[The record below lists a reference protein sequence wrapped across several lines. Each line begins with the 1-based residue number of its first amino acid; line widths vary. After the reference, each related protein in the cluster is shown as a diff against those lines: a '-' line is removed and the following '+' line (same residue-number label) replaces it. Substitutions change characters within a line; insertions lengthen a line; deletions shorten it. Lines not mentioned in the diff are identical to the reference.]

1 MRNLELAVKYLSGNR
16 LYGTNA
22 ERLALTTLAS
32 AGWTETT
39 GDAVTEIGS
48 GTLDFD
54 YKSGTY
60 NGKGYYDLTTVS
72 DTAWVLRFENI
83 NFSTWTTYGA
93 MWLGISSITAQDEA
107 NSGSSIMT
115 RLADFGD
122 GDDYLTIQSFNNST
136 TKVSG
141 SDGRPAI
148 TASTN
153 YNLEI
158 IRDGTTITTNLYTTA
173 FTGTPLATSTDTIS
187 GTTGLRY
194 LFVQNYYSTG
204 AGNAN
209 RNIIGTI
216 DGIKFYNGI
225 TSVTSQTPTY
235 ETDFTSTYPNLKN
248 GSTFL
253 TSDTNE
259 LWMWDGTSAW
269 NEVS

>member
-1 MRNLELAVKYLSGNR
+1 MAIKWLDAKR
-16 LYGTNA
+16 LQGTNA
-22 ERLALTTLAS
+22 ERLALTTLGS

-115 RLADFGD
+115 RFADFGD
-122 GDDYLTIQSFNNST
+122 GDDYFIAESFNDST
-136 TKVSG
+136 TKVTG
-141 SDGRPAI
+141 SIDRPAI

-187 GTTGLRY
+187 GTTGLQY
-194 LFVQNYYSTG
+194 LFVQNYYATG

-225 TSVTSQTPTY
+225 TSVDSETPTY
-235 ETDFTSTYPNLKN
+235 ETDFTATYPNLPN
-248 GSTFL
+248 GIIF
-253 TSDTNE
+253 NE
-259 LWMWDGTSAW
+259 TDAFKYFMFD
-269 NEVS
+269 